1 MGKAAAD
8 LLVSFGALWLVVGLA
23 LYIAFVFFVPFFAFS
38 MARSLKRI
46 RLQLER
52 LNDNLESGGR
62 KPGGS
67 VIGL

>member
-8 LLVSFGALWLVVGLA
+8 LLVSFAGLWIVVGIA
-23 LYIAFVFFVPFFAFS
+23 LYLAFVFFVPFFAFS

-46 RLQLER
+46 RQQLER
-52 LNDNLESGGR
+52 LNDNMESGGR
-62 KPGGS
+62 KSGGS